1 MKKRLKQLLCVF
13 LVMMVTVGLVGC
25 SSKPKGFTPGTY
37 TTETR
42 GQHDMTITVTV
53 SETEILDIIV
63 DHKETPGV
71 GEPAVEPIISR
82 IIAAQGLGVDAISG
96 ATITSEAIIEG
107 VADCLKQAGGDI
119 EALRA
124 IKYNEDLV
132 READIVLETDVVVI
146 GAGGAG
152 LAAAVTANE
161 NGSTVIV
168 VEKEG
173 KVGGNTILA
182 GGALN
187 AVDEGSETAIANK
200 DSVEHHFNQTFE
212 GGDKLANPELVRT
225 LVENAWDGVEWLKG
239 MGMEFEPGTFTVLG
253 GMWPRAHKPSE
264 PVGTGFFKTYM
275 EYIDTHDNIEVILNT
290 RATELIVEDGVVVG
304 VICTGR
310 TGNEVKIYAKSVI
323 LATGGFGRN
332 IEMREEYNTFWK
344 TLDESILSTNHP
356 GATGDGIA
364 MALEVDA
371 ALVGMEHIQLL
382 PLGDPVTGS
391 LSGNIETDVERRI
404 FVNKEG
410 NRFVDEGARRDVMTA
425 ALFEQ
430 TDAMLF
436 IILDGKNYENSDS
449 LNNFG
454 ESIGE
459 LVAAGRA
466 YQADTLEELAEQIG
480 VPAENLIAAVEEFN
494 SHVDN
499 KTTDQFGRTLYS
511 TKIDQAPYYA
521 CIRVPTLHHT
531 MGGVEINTS
540 GQVINESG
548 EVIPGLYAAG
558 EVTGG
563 VHGSNRLG
571 GNALTDILVFGRI
584 AGKSASDAANEMDK

>member
-187 AVDEGSETAIANK
+187 AVDEGSETALANK

>member
-1 MKKRLKQLLCVF
+1 MRKRIKQLFCVT
-13 LVMMVTVGLVGC
+13 LVAMLTVGLIGC

-42 GQHDMTITVTV
+42 GQHNMTITVTV
-53 SETEILDIIV
+53 SETEILDIV
-63 DHKETPGV
+63 VEHKETPGI
-71 GEPAVEPIISR
+71 GEPAVEPIIDR
-82 IIAAQGLGVDAISG
+82 ILAAQGLGVDAISG

-119 EALRA
+119 DKLRA
-124 IKYNEDLV
+124 IKFVEEMV
-132 READIVLETDVVVI
+132 REPDLELETDVVVI

-161 NGSTVIV
+161 NGSSVIV
-168 VEKEG
+168 VEKEN

-200 DSVEHHFNQTFE
+200 DSVDLHFTQTYE
-212 GGDKLANPELVRT
+212 GGDKLADPELVRT
-225 LVENAWDGVEWLKG
+225 FVENAWDGVEWLKE
-239 MGMEFEPGTFTVLG
+239 MGMEFEPGVFTVLG

-264 PVGTGFFKTYM
+264 PVGTGFFKTYN
-275 EYIDTHDNIEVILNT
+275 EYIDNHDDIEVMLNT
-290 RATELIVEDGVVVG
+290 TANELIIEDGVVVG
-304 VICTGR
+304 IIGTGK
-310 TGNEVKIYAKSVI
+310 TGNEIKIYAKSVVI
-323 LATGGFGRN
+323 ATGGFGQN
-332 IEMREEYNTFWK
+332 IEMRQKYNTIWP
-344 TLDESILSTNHP
+344 TLDESVLSTNHP

-371 ALVGMEHIQLL
+371 ALVGMEYIQLL
-382 PLGDPVTGS
+382 PLGDPITGS

-410 NRFVDEGARRDVMTA
+410 NRFVDEGARRDVMTS

-430 TDAMLF
+430 TDATLF
-436 IILDGKNYENSDS
+436 IVLDGKNYPDSNS

-454 ESIGE
+454 ETIGE
-459 LVAAGRA
+459 LVEAGRA
-466 YQADTLEELAEQIG
+466 YQADTLEDLAKQIG
-480 VPAENLIAAVEEFN
+480 VPAENLIAAVDNFN

-499 KTTDQFGRTLYS
+499 KTTDEFGRTLYS

-521 CIRVPTLHHT
+521 CMRIPTIHHT
-531 MGGVEINTS
+531 MGGLKINTS
-540 GQVINESG
+540 AQVINDSG

-563 VHGSNRLG
+563 IHGSNRLG
-571 GNALTDILVFGRI
+571 GNALSDILVFGRI
-584 AGKSASDAANEMDK
+584 AGKSASDAAK